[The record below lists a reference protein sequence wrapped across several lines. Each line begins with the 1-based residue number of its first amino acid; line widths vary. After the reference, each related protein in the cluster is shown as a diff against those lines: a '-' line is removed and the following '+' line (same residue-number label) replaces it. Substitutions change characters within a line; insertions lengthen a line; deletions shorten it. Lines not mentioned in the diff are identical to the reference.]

1 MNAHALSDDIG
12 LDLEDVA
19 QQAFDSRPSISCT
32 PSCRG
37 CNDPQCG
44 YCEEY
49 EEAMRPQRVAAEAEK
64 IKRSNRDLLD
74 MFRDLLDDEDIAVA
88 GSLRAAV
95 NHDYIAAGERIC
107 NLLTPKINQLA
118 ESQA

>member
-12 LDLEDVA
+12 LDLDDVA

-49 EEAMRPQRVAAEAEK
+49 EEAMRPQRVAAEAKK
-64 IKRSNRDLLD
+64 IRRSNRDLLD
-74 MFRDLLDDEDIAVA
+74 LFDEARDDNDIIVA
-88 GSLRAAV
+88 AILRAAA
-95 NHDYIAAGERIC
+95 NHDYIVAGQGLC
-107 NLLTPKINQLA
+107 DLLTPKINKLA